1 MAVRKYSSNLSFVD
15 LLFNLLV
22 GFTCLFFLS
31 FLLIN
36 PIAEEGKIDPV
47 TEIMITSRWPDD
59 SGWDIDLWVRGPNG
73 RHVSYSRKDGGYMVL
88 DRDDLGF
95 SNDRYIINGVAKIV
109 RRNLETITIND
120 VVPGEYVVN
129 VHYFGG
135 RLDLDNDNYET
146 PRPGVPRNPR
156 MFEEVTVNVEILDM
170 HPFAIVLSNDVI
182 LNHRDEVTVATFTV
196 NEDGNV
202 EDIRTD
208 IQIRIRRPRNAP

>member
-47 TEIMITSRWPDD
+47 TEIMITARWPND
-59 SGWDIDLWVRGPNG
+59 SGYDIDLWVRGPEINT
-73 RHVSYSRKDGGYMVL
+73 VFYNRKDGGYMVL

-95 SNDRYIINGVAKIV
+95 ANDMYVINDVVKVV

-120 VVPGEYVVN
+120 IVPGEYVVN
-129 VHYFGG
+129 IHYFGG
-135 RLDLDNDNYET
+135 RSDQPTTNEDGSPT
-146 PRPGVPRNPR
+146 AT
-156 MFEEVTVNVEILDM
+156 FEPVQVDVEVLDM
-170 HPFAIVLSNDVI
+170 HPFSIVVSGDAI
-182 LNHRDEVTVATFTV
+182 LNYRDEVTIATFTV
-196 NEDGNV
+196 NEDGQI

-208 IQIRIRRPRNAP
+208 IQIPLRKRGNPGNTP

>member
-47 TEIMITSRWPDD
+47 TEIMITARWPND
-59 SGWDIDLWVRGPNG
+59 SGYDIDLWVRGPGGTKVFYN
-73 RHVSYSRKDGGYMVL
+73 YKDGGYMVL

-95 SNDRYIINGVAKIV
+95 ANDMYIINDVVEVV
-109 RRNLETITIND
+109 RRNLETVTIND
-120 VVPGEYVVN
+120 IVPGEYVVN
-129 VHYFGG
+129 IHYFGG
-135 RLDLDNDNYET
+135 RSDL
-146 PRPGVPRNPR
+146 PGPEEGEPPTVT
-156 MFEEVTVNVEILDM
+156 FEPVQVDVEVLDM
-170 HPFAIVLSNDVI
+170 HPFAIVVSGDAI
-182 LNHRDEVTVATFTV
+182 LNYRDEVTIATFTV
-196 NEDGNV
+196 NEDGKI

-208 IQIRIRRPRNAP
+208 IQIPLRKRGNQGNTP